1 MIAESGAEF
10 LNSIRLRAYAKI
22 NWSLFV
28 TGKRQDGYHTL
39 DTLLQSVSLYDGI
52 EIIRTP
58 SGLELEQ
65 RGGFAGKKE
74 SNLCW
79 RAAQAFY
86 EAVGLEAGCII
97 KLNKYI
103 PVGAGMGGGSVD
115 AAAVLVGLN
124 MLYRT
129 GLSQTHMEQIALK
142 LGADVPFMLRG
153 GLARARGIGEKL
165 EYLPSQAK
173 MYLAAVMPGRGTS
186 TAEIFS
192 RLDSQTLMPPGDNA
206 LLAGYIMRGDTAG
219 AAKIIRNDLQ
229 PVTAGCNGQVAA
241 ALEEL
246 RTLGAAASF
255 MTGSGSVCCGLF
267 PSFAQAERACAR
279 LKKCGRAFVLSTKS
293 RSLEVISVRI

>member
-1 MIAESGAEF
+1 
-10 LNSIRLRAYAKI
+10 
-22 NWSLFV
+22 
-28 TGKRQDGYHTL
+28 
-39 DTLLQSVSLYDGI
+39 
-52 EIIRTP
+52 
-58 SGLELEQ
+58 
-65 RGGFAGKKE
+65 
-74 SNLCW
+74 
-79 RAAQAFY
+79 
-86 EAVGLEAGCII
+86 
-97 KLNKYI
+97 
-103 PVGAGMGGGSVD
+103 
-115 AAAVLVGLN
+115 
-124 MLYRT
+124 
-129 GLSQTHMEQIALK
+129 MEQIALK

-153 GLARARGIGEKL
+153 GLARARGIGEEL
-165 EYLPSQAK
+165 EYMPSQAK

-192 RLDSQTLMPPGDNA
+192 RLDSDTLPSPGDNA
-206 LLAGYIMRGDTAG
+206 QLADCIMRGDTAG